1 MANQHGG
8 EVPST
13 TDSGVLDT
21 LLASI
26 NTEGLTASSLEQSL
40 SAISMRRDEVM
51 RALLSKTNAAC
62 KNTAT
67 DAAATLAAE
76 AGCAAAL
83 SSLQDRGLVPEGDD
97 LLAQTVATAAQH
109 TDVVAQL
116 QNTLASISEVG
127 AIAGLQ
133 QRLSHYDTLVS
144 QGAFCDA
151 AGVLLQLQQD
161 VSTVAGAESTG
172 TAVEE
177 RMQLFKEYVISA
189 PPQYLVLDPASHIPA
204 LIPPTQQ
211 TGAALAQ
218 VWQAAAALGV
228 LPNSLQNLSTFIVDN
243 CVKAIIR
250 DELLAIASANNATVM
265 ESPANSIASSALSAA
280 TTTRAGAARAGAERT
295 LYRCFKS
302 VCESALGSNAGLI
315 RQLGMEYL
323 WPGASGAYIAAKL
336 RPAKPVEDSELA
348 GFMRAG
354 SLAIKLEEKA
364 VKLGLWSAK
373 IEGPIAK
380 FVRQAVGRVLA
391 DKRVKYATAARDL
404 LTSSAAKETTIVSGI
419 LPLPAKAP
427 SFGSA
432 SASRALFAS
441 SDNRGTT
448 TSTTVAATAAVAELH
463 GEPPIG
469 DVGPYAVSR
478 AAAGLVSLMLDAL
491 GEACRSGSAALA
503 QAMCGAVVD
512 LASLLLALDPS
523 TTDQERVLPYIAAL
537 RYNDCLHV
545 YRTLCLLPQAHAPR
559 LQSLVHP
566 AVNFI
571 APARRVRDFG
581 DAAMQS
587 MVSRQRSDLLDI
599 ASELRNWKDLDGPG
613 VIRCNKATRQLLAAF
628 QRLTSVLH
636 GVLPKYMFINVASE
650 LVNAVCGVIADA
662 ILEMGDISED
672 ESKQIPNIIGL
683 LTAPDTGII
692 ATIAFMSSSMTRE
705 SESVEKSG
713 LHGAKIEQNELA
725 MACSQV
731 ARLKEVCEL
740 LDIPSREIALRWR
753 SGRLAAVGLTK
764 EQVVAM
770 VRALFEDNEFSRAS
784 VNAILQS

>member
-1 MANQHGG
+1 
-8 EVPST
+8 
-13 TDSGVLDT
+13 
-21 LLASI
+21 
-26 NTEGLTASSLEQSL
+26 
-40 SAISMRRDEVM
+40 MRRDEVM
-51 RALLSKTNAAC
+51 GALLSKTKEAC
-62 KNTAT
+62 TNPAT
-67 DAAATLAAE
+67 DATATLAAE
-76 AGCAAAL
+76 SACATAL
-83 SSLQDRGLVPEGDD
+83 SSIQNRGLVPEGDD
-97 LLAQTVATAAQH
+97 VLAQTAATAAQH
-109 TDVVAQL
+109 AAVVAQL
-116 QNTLASISEVG
+116 QNTLASIEEVG

-133 QRLSHYDTLVS
+133 QRLGHYDTMVS
-144 QGAFCDA
+144 QGAFSEA
-151 AGVLLQLQQD
+151 AGLLLQLQHD

-172 TAVEE
+172 PAVEE
-177 RMQLFKEYVISA
+177 RMKLFKEYVISA
-189 PPQYLVLDPASHIPA
+189 PPQYLVLDPASHVPA

-218 VWQAAAALGV
+218 VWQAAAALNV
-228 LPNSLQNLSTFIVDN
+228 LPDSLQNLSMFIIEI

-250 DELLAIASANNATVM
+250 DELLASATAANNATVM

-280 TTTRAGAARAGAERT
+280 TTTRGGAAAKAGAERA

-302 VCESALGSNAGLI
+302 VCENALGSNAGLI
-315 RQLGMEYL
+315 HQLGESF

-354 SLAIKLEEKA
+354 SLAMKLEQKA
-364 VKLGLWSAK
+364 VKLGLWNAEH
-373 IEGPIAK
+373 EGPIAK

-391 DKRVKYATAARDL
+391 GKRVKYVTAARDL
-404 LTSSAAKETTIVSGI
+404 LTSSAAKETTAVSGI
-419 LPLPAKAP
+419 PPMPEKSP
-427 SFGSA
+427 SFGTT
-432 SASRALFAS
+432 SASRALF
-441 SDNRGTT
+441 N
-448 TSTTVAATAAVAELH
+448 STGLKNSTVAATAALEELH

-478 AAAGLVSLMLDAL
+478 ASVGLVSLMHDAL

-537 RYNDCLHV
+537 RYNNCLHV
-545 YRTLCLLPQAHAPR
+545 YRALCLLPQAHAPR

-587 MVSRQRSDLLDI
+587 MVSRQRSELLDI
-599 ASELRNWKDLDGPG
+599 ASELRNWRGLDGPG

-628 QRLTSVLH
+628 QRLTSVLY

-662 ILEMGDISED
+662 ILEMGDISEE
-672 ESKQIPNIIGL
+672 ESQQIPNILGL

-692 ATIAFMSSSMTRE
+692 ATIAGMSTSMTQE
-705 SESVEKSG
+705 SEVAEKTGSDG
-713 LHGAKIEQNELA
+713 AKIAKIEQNELA

-731 ARLKEVCEL
+731 ARLKEVCEM

-764 EQVVAM
+764 EQVVDM
-770 VRALFEDNEFSRAS
+770 VRALFEDNEFSMAS
-784 VNAILQS
+784 VNAILQT